1 MTIIDKEWQD
11 GDDAE
16 LENQAYS
23 DGFSEALENARHSL
37 VTGLKNV
44 QEELAGLYKKY
55 EDGGFYSNEDRSFM
69 DYFEGQVCAYE
80 HAIAIVEGKE

>member
-1 MTIIDKEWQD
+1 MTIIDREWQD

-16 LENQAYS
+16 LENEAYS
-23 DGFSEALENARHSL
+23 AGFTEGIEHIQNRLAFA
-37 VTGLKNV
+37 LKNV

-80 HAIAIVEGKE
+80 HAIAIAEGKE

>member
-1 MTIIDKEWQD
+1 MTVIDKEWQD
-11 GDDAE
+11 GDDSAMV
-16 LENQAYS
+16 
-23 DGFSEALENARHSL
+23 DEALIEVRDRLAFA
-37 VTGLKNV
+37 LKNV

-55 EDGGFYSNEDRSFM
+55 EDGGFYSNEDRTFM